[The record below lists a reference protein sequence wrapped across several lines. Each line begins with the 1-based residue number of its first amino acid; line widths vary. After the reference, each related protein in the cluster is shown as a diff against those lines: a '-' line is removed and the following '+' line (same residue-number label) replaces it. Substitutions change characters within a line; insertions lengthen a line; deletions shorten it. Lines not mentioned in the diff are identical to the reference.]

1 MLAIISVLP
10 VLFFVAMALCG
21 PRQSPFFHSKLAQW
35 INARYGPHTFES
47 FLVRLKPLLMFGT
60 AGALQ
65 GVIGLWH
72 GRHVKPAD
80 DIASGF
86 LLSAGVGFAVA
97 HVILYLRR
105 AVAVFPT
112 WAIAQ
117 PVPKP
122 AHKTL
127 RDALRVYWWA
137 LIGVG
142 IFPAIFVAGGELLG
156 IPFEVFILP
165 FFAVSFLAGWPHLS
179 GRAPYSFWLVAM
191 CVWLGGGIFAVVLL
205 QLLRVMTGLTPQ

>member
-1 MLAIISVLP
+1 MPSISSFVIAALWAASIWSAAQWAPDSRLNQHASTPSPMLAIISVLP
-10 VLFFVAMALCG
+10 VLFFGAMALCG
-21 PRQSPFFHSKLAQW
+21 PRQSPFFQSKLAQW

-137 LIGVG
+137 LI
-142 IFPAIFVAGGELLG
+142 
-156 IPFEVFILP
+156 
-165 FFAVSFLAGWPHLS
+165 
-179 GRAPYSFWLVAM
+179 
-191 CVWLGGGIFAVVLL
+191 
-205 QLLRVMTGLTPQ
+205 